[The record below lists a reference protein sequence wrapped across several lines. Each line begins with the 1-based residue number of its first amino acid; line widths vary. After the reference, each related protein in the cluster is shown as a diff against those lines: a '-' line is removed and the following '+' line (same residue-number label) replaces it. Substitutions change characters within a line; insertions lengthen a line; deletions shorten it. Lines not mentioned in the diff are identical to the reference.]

1 MSGLRSN
8 EEYRDRNVSPV
19 LKKIALSDPIMA
31 AFVSGY
37 IRSQFGTYTEM
48 LERALE
54 YYSVTVNKLTQQNVK
69 LQQMQP
75 MVIQI
80 ESKNFVQK
88 EDHEQTQQA

>member
-8 EEYRDRNVSPV
+8 EEYRDRDVSPV
-19 LKKIALSDPIMA
+19 LEKIALSDTIMA

-37 IRSQFGTYTEM
+37 IRSQFGTYAEM
-48 LERALE
+48 LEKALQF
-54 YYSVTVNKLTQQNVK
+54 YSEHVKRLIAQNVK

-80 ESKNFVQK
+80 EGKNFV
-88 EDHEQTQQA
+88 